1 MYDKATYLRELSR
14 CARRI
19 GVPAYWLDA
28 VIYSESRRNPQA
40 VNKDSDAVGLIQ
52 FMPFTLA
59 GLGLTRNQV
68 MTATVAQ
75 HFEYVARYFE
85 AQYKAFGIVPRRD
98 LTDPAKL
105 YNVVFYPKAVK
116 DGLFLRRG
124 SPAYDLNSGLDHNGD
139 GAITDGDMRVHI
151 TPKLKEAEAYVGAP
165 AGSATD
171 GIGWVWIA
179 GGLTAAAV
187 IIATSRKPAPS
198 PTLSSKEAKELI
210 AALNGLK
217 LAA

>member
-28 VIYSESRRNPQA
+28 VILSESGRDPQA
-40 VNKDSDAVGLIQ
+40 VNRKSDAVGLIQ

-59 GLGLTRNQV
+59 GLGLTRDQV
-68 MTATVAQ
+68 MTANAAQ

-85 AQYKAFGIVPRRD
+85 AQYAAFGIVPRRD

-124 SPAYDLNSGLDHNGD
+124 SPAYDLNSGLDRNGD
-139 GAITDGDMRVHI
+139 GTITDADMRAHI
-151 TPKLKEAEAYVGAP
+151 SGKLKEAEAYVGAS
-165 AGSATD
+165 AGATE
-171 GIGWVWIA
+171 GMGWWWIA

-187 IIATSRKPAPS
+187 IIATRPKPVPS
-198 PTLSSKEAKELI
+198 PTLSNKDVKQLI
-210 AALNGLK
+210 AALNGLQ